1 MHQAN
6 SLEGSIQS
14 LTYLL
19 DSLKIFSLSFV
30 LIWCPW
36 PLSNSMS
43 ILLRSISYKDS
54 QSKFLLEILRKK
66 LSVLPDIPVC
76 CLSSDNYNCVTCY
89 ASSFWLTSKKLNFKY
104 STCTNILPVSGNV
117 NFHFCLILQS
127 SSFLFIYL

>member
-1 MHQAN
+1 
-6 SLEGSIQS
+6 
-14 LTYLL
+14 
-19 DSLKIFSLSFV
+19 
-30 LIWCPW
+30 
-36 PLSNSMS
+36 MS

-66 LSVLPDIPVC
+66 LSVLPDIPAC

-104 STCTNILPVSGNV
+104 STRTNILPVSGNV

-127 SSFLFIYL
+127 SSFLFIYLWCFSSLYVFNFLMIALMKIYILNLPLLINFTLLHSYV